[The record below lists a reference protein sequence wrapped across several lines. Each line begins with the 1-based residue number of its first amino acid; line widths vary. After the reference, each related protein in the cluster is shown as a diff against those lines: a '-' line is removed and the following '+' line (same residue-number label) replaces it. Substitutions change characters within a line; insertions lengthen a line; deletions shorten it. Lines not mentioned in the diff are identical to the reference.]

1 MKLHLIGV
9 RNASL
14 SNKIAAANIL
24 GMALLAAALLF
35 LYQTTLANYAGNQA
49 QKYQESAMRV
59 AWNVLRQYGGEFR
72 VSGGQLMDGD
82 RALNNF
88 DEPVD
93 RVKSL
98 IGGTATVFMGDLRV
112 TSNVKKPDG
121 SRAVGTRLAPGPVFD
136 AVLKRGESY
145 RGEADILGQSYFA
158 AYDPIKNAAGEVIGI
173 VYVGVPVAEFRADV
187 ASTLQSA
194 LLVAILLTAA
204 IAAAMFALSRR
215 QLVPLRHLAAAMAR
229 LSQGDLAEPAL
240 HADRAD
246 DIGRMAR
253 AVEVF
258 RQTALAKARLDAET
272 DRLRGEAEEER
283 RREEALR
290 ASSSDE
296 QSQALGGLAEGLKR
310 IAAGDLSNRL
320 EDGFSAA
327 YRPIR
332 NDFNAAADELSSV
345 LSAVVEGAGA
355 IESSTGRMSSASVD
369 LSRRTNEQA
378 ASLEEIAAAI
388 TKVTDTVK
396 KSAEGAQRART
407 VVAATDEGA
416 KRSASVVHEAVAAI
430 HEIAISVK
438 QIGETIG
445 VIDEIAFQA
454 NLLAL
459 NAGVEA
465 ARAGE
470 AGRGFAVVASE
481 VRALAQRSAEAARE
495 IKGLIATSSHKVE
508 NGVRLVGETGKSLE
522 RIIAEVTE
530 INASVASIAE
540 AAIEEAAGLDE
551 IKAAVGQMD
560 QVTQKNAAMAEQSTI
575 VSQDLARE
583 ADRLATL
590 VARFRIVP
598 RANAQSREA
607 AEDDRARA
615 A

>member
-1 MKLHLIGV
+1 MKLRIYFV
-9 RNASL
+9 KNVSL

-35 LYQTTLANYAGNQA
+35 LYQTTLSSYAERQA
-49 QKYQESAMRV
+49 QNYQESAMRV
-59 AWNVLRQYGGEFR
+59 AWNVLHQYGGDFR
-72 VSGGQLMDGD
+72 VSGGQLMVGD

-93 RVKSL
+93 RVKL
-98 IGGTATVFMGDLRV
+98 LMGGTATVFMGDLRV

-121 SRAVGTRLAPGPVFD
+121 SRAIGTRLAPGPVFD

-145 RGEADILGQSYFA
+145 RGEADILGQSYFT
-158 AYDPIKNAAGEVIGI
+158 AYEPIKNAAGEVIGI
-173 VYVGVPVAEFRADV
+173 LYVGVPVAEFRAEL
-187 ASTLQSA
+187 ATTLESA
-194 LLVAILLTAA
+194 LLVALLLTAA
-204 IAAAMFALSRR
+204 IAGAMVMLSRR
-215 QLVPLRHLAAAMAR
+215 QLAPLRHLAAVMAR
-229 LSQGDLAEPAL
+229 LSQGDLAEPTL
-240 HADRAD
+240 HANRTD

-258 RQTALAKARLDAET
+258 RQTALAKARLDTET
-272 DRLRGEAEEER
+272 DRLRVEAEEER
-283 RREEALR
+283 RRDEALR
-290 ASSSDE
+290 TLSSDE
-296 QSQALGGLAEGLKR
+296 QSQALGGLAAGMKR
-310 IAAGDLSNRL
+310 IAAGDLSIRL
-320 EDGFSAA
+320 GEGFAEA

-332 NDFNAAADELSSV
+332 NDFNAAADELSGA

-355 IESSTGRMSSASVD
+355 IESGMGRMSSASID

-388 TKVTDTVK
+388 ARVTDAVK

-407 VVAATDEGA
+407 VVAATNEGA
-416 KRSASVVHEAVAAI
+416 KRSAGVVHEAVTAI
-430 HEIAISVK
+430 HEIAVSAK

-445 VIDEIAFQA
+445 VIDEIAFQT

-495 IKGLIATSSHKVE
+495 IKGLTATSSQKVE

-540 AAIEEAAGLDE
+540 GAIQEAAGLDE

-560 QVTQKNAAMAEQSTI
+560 QVTQKNAAMAEQSTKAG
-575 VSQDLARE
+575 QDLARE
-583 ADRLATL
+583 ADRLAKL

-598 RANAQSREA
+598 GANARSREGARDGKAHA
-607 AEDDRARA
+607 A
-615 A
+615 